1 MDNMDNVVVGK
12 MLKVE
17 VKPSVELQEM
27 VLVALDEIVRAVNDF
42 SPAALEVVSHWY
54 GMRWSR
60 EELERQQK
68 RHDAEFER
76 LLDGMKEMNGRF
88 AGMKG

>member
-27 VLVALDEIVRAVNDF
+27 VLVALDEIVRAVNDC
-42 SPAALEVVSHWY
+42 SPAALDVVSHWY
-54 GMRWSR
+54 GKRWAR
-60 EELERQQK
+60 EELERMQK
-68 RHDAEFER
+68 KHEEEFVK
-76 LLDGMKEMNGRF
+76 LMDGMKGQFMDS
-88 AGMKG
+88 KG